1 MAKVDIKRVEK
12 PWGYELIWAKT
23 DKYAG
28 KILHVNKG
36 QKLSLQHHKTKEE
49 TILIYSG
56 KIEFIYESAPGKLD
70 TIILKAGEAHHIK
83 PLHKHRMIAL
93 EDTDIFEVSTPE
105 LDDVVRHEDSYGRA
119 PGDRN

>member
-1 MAKVDIKRVEK
+1 MSLQKIERVEK

-23 DKYAG
+23 AKYVG

-36 QKLSLQHHKTKEE
+36 HRLSLQHHVIKEE

-56 KIEFIYESAPGKLD
+56 KIEFQYED
-70 TIILKAGEAHHIK
+70 DAGTLQSQVLTAGQSHHILPK
-83 PLHKHRMIAL
+83 RKHRMIAL

-105 LDDVVRHEDSYGRA
+105 LNDVVRFEDVYGRT
-119 PGDRN
+119 GRN